1 MKNKFIT
8 LALSAMLF
16 ALCFSAEA
24 QQPPKIPRIGFL
36 ANTGPDTPNILEFR
50 RGLRELG
57 YVEGKSILIEYRFT
71 EGKNDRAPSLVSELL
86 QLRVDVLVSLI
97 VPGIQAAKEST
108 KTIPIVMVTAEDPVA
123 IGLIDSLARPGGN
136 VTGITRLTLEL
147 NGKRLELLKDVVPA
161 ASRVGVL
168 IQAGSPTGA
177 RALKEYETAARALKI
192 PLQSVEIQ
200 GQNPDIQSAFRDAIK
215 ERVSAL
221 LTTRGLLPHRKQI
234 CDLAINNRLPLM
246 SDGRDFVDAGA
257 LASYSANDAENF
269 KRAAYYVDK
278 ILKGT
283 KPADLPVEQPMKF
296 EFVINLKTAKQ
307 IGLTIPP
314 NVLARADRVNR

>member
-1 MKNKFIT
+1 MRKRFFSFT
-8 LALSAMLF
+8 LCALLLALCPSAG
-16 ALCFSAEA
+16 A
-24 QQPPKIPRIGFL
+24 QQPAKIPRIGFL

-71 EGKNDRAPSLVSELL
+71 EGKNDRSSILVSELL
-86 QLRVDVLVSLI
+86 QLKVDVLVSLI
-97 VPGIQAAKEST
+97 VPGVQAAKEST

-200 GQNPDIQSAFRDAIK
+200 GQNPDIQRAFRGAVK

-234 CDLAINNRLPLM
+234 CDLAINSRLPLM
-246 SDGRDFVDAGA
+246 SDGSDFVDAGA
-257 LASYSANDAENF
+257 LASYSADDAANF
-269 KRAAYYVDK
+269 RRAAVYVDK
-278 ILKGT
+278 ILKGA
-283 KPADLPVEQPMKF
+283 KPADLPVEQPTKF

-314 NVLARADRVNR
+314 EVLARATKIIR